1 MADLIIV
8 ESPTKAKTIS
18 KLLGDDF
25 KVESSM
31 GHIRDLPKSKGGVDI
46 DAGFVPKYVIPPK
59 KKEVV
64 SKLKKEAK
72 SANKVILATDL
83 DREGEAIAAHLIN
96 VLGLDEKNVDRI
108 VFHEITRSAIKD
120 ALDHPRLINQHLFKA
135 QEARRVLDRLVGYD
149 LSELIWKKVRY
160 GLSAGRVQ
168 SPALRM
174 IVEKEREIKKFIP
187 EDYWII
193 VANVSPKNKGEDF
206 DLKCSEEPRDK
217 NEVDRIISVAEKGK
231 WKVSDIKEQKRKR
244 NPRPPFKTSTL
255 QQAASSRFGF
265 SPSRTM
271 GIAQKLYEAGLITYM
286 RTDSISLSKE
296 AQAQIANEIEST
308 YGKKYLEVRNYKTT
322 SKAAQEAHEA
332 IRPSDI
338 RKEVAGRNEEQKK
351 LYDLIRKRAISSQMR
366 SADLINTRVI
376 VDVNDGEIP
385 EFSVSGSRTIFDGWL
400 KAYPEARGDDTEVP
414 KVEKGDIL
422 NLKKIDIEEKQTQP
436 PNRYSEAGL
445 VKELEKEGI
454 GRPSTYA
461 TIIKTLIDRGYIIK
475 DNKSLKPTDTGEV
488 VSKFLEDNFTKY
500 ISASFTAN
508 LEDKLDEIAEGKRD
522 YKETLKEFYD
532 PFIKDVESKKDI
544 PKITNLGDAP
554 EEFKC
559 PKCGSAMVYKLSRN
573 GIFMSCSNF
582 PECKGARTREGK
594 EIEDEKPIGIH
605 PDTKEG
611 IYIMQ
616 GPYGPYVQLG
626 EKTEDNKKPKR
637 ASIPKDKDLG
647 DVSLDD
653 AIKYLSLPRELG
665 EHPETGK
672 KIKASI
678 GPYGPYIVHDGDFRS
693 LKHDDV
699 YAIDLKRALEILK
712 EPKKKRGGKKKKSD
726 K

>member
-1 MADLIIV
+1 
-8 ESPTKAKTIS
+8 
-18 KLLGDDF
+18 
-25 KVESSM
+25 
-31 GHIRDLPKSKGGVDI
+31 
-46 DAGFVPKYVIPPK
+46 
-59 KKEVV
+59 
-64 SKLKKEAK
+64 
-72 SANKVILATDL
+72 
-83 DREGEAIAAHLIN
+83 
-96 VLGLDEKNVDRI
+96 
-108 VFHEITRSAIKD
+108 
-120 ALDHPRLINQHLFKA
+120 
-135 QEARRVLDRLVGYD
+135 
-149 LSELIWKKVRY
+149 
-160 GLSAGRVQ
+160 
-168 SPALRM
+168 
-174 IVEKEREIKKFIP
+174 
-187 EDYWII
+187 
-193 VANVSPKNKGEDF
+193 
-206 DLKCSEEPRDK
+206 
-217 NEVDRIISVAEKGK
+217 
-231 WKVSDIKEQKRKR
+231 
-244 NPRPPFKTSTL
+244 
-255 QQAASSRFGF
+255 
-265 SPSRTM
+265 
-271 GIAQKLYEAGLITYM
+271 
-286 RTDSISLSKE
+286 
-296 AQAQIANEIEST
+296 
-308 YGKKYLEVRNYKTT
+308 
-322 SKAAQEAHEA
+322 
-332 IRPSDI
+332 
-338 RKEVAGRNEEQKK
+338 
-351 LYDLIRKRAISSQMR
+351 MR